1 MEDRSMTLLS
11 MNLKLLIMIM
21 NIRLHSNKKDI
32 LTQLQDK
39 QDHML
44 DLIMVVSL
52 NGVINKINGPHFLLL
67 K

>member
-1 MEDRSMTLLS
+1 
-11 MNLKLLIMIM
+11 MIM

>member
-1 MEDRSMTLLS
+1 MTLLS

-52 NGVINKINGPHFLLL
+52 NGVINKINGLHFLLL
-67 K
+67 KKTQ